1 MRKRRVA
8 GNSSSEDVAA
18 KPKSLRA
25 VDDNVLDLAQRH
37 AEYTI
42 GSASYKTPQNFLN
55 DK

>member
-1 MRKRRVA
+1 MV
-8 GNSSSEDVAA
+8 V
-18 KPKSLRA
+18 LLFVLQA

-55 DK
+55 DKWYKILIMK